1 MKKRIIP
8 FLGIASL
15 GVLLPY
21 PVLGETVSSDLN
33 HVSMSTLPRVE
44 KRCMDVSLMRKVKQS
59 LVLVFW

>member
-8 FLGIASL
+8 FLGIASW

-33 HVSMSTLPRVE
+33 HVSMSTLGTVA
-44 KRCMDVSLMRKVKQS
+44 K
-59 LVLVFW
+59 